1 MSDNFLHGIEL
12 LEIDD
17 GGRTI
22 RTVKSS
28 VIGLVGT
35 APEASMARLAT
46 LSLGTGNAQ
55 LTLTAKA
62 VGIVGNSL
70 RLQLRA
76 ATEPNTPLSIALDT
90 QTPGVTLIQ
99 VTLATDA
106 TGTRQSTAAEVAA
119 ALLADATIADLV
131 AVTVGSD
138 ASGVGVTGAGIV
150 APTLG
155 SRGLSGGF
163 DEPFPLNVPVLVT
176 NQRMAA
182 HLGRSG
188 TLPIAMTGI
197 YDQAMPFVYVVRVAE
212 GANLDETLTA
222 VIGGTDPATGQLTG
236 IAALLETR
244 SEMKSRILIASGFS
258 QHKPVADALLTVAQ
272 KTRAIAVIDGP
283 NTNDEAAIDY
293 RSLFGSDRAY
303 IVDPWFVVRDKDGSQ
318 RPEAPSA
325 RVAGLIAQSD
335 EARGFWFSP
344 SNQVVNGVLRTT
356 RPISWALND
365 ADTQANYLNEFSV
378 ATFVAHE
385 GIRLWGNRTCATDS
399 RWAFLSVRRTADMIN
414 ESLVKAHLWAVD
426 RNITRTYVSEVT
438 EMANAYL
445 RQLKAKAAILGGRCW
460 ADPELNTPQA
470 IADGRVYF
478 DFDFTAPYPAEH
490 IVFRSHLV
498 GDYLEEIL

>member
-1 MSDNFLHGIEL
+1 MADSFLHGIEL
-12 LEIDD
+12 LEIED
-17 GGRTI
+17 GGRTVS
-22 RTVKSS
+22 TVKSS

-35 APEASMARLAT
+35 APEAAAARHAS
-46 LSLGTGNAQ
+46 LSLGSGDAQ
-55 LTLTAKA
+55 LVFTALKA
-62 VGIVGNSL
+62 GIVGNNL
-70 RLQLRA
+70 RVQLRA
-76 ATEPNTPLSIALDT
+76 AATPDAPLSVALDT
-90 QTPGVTLIQ
+90 RVPGTTLIQ
-99 VTLATDA
+99 LTLATDA
-106 TGTRQSTAAEVAA
+106 QGNRQSTAANVAA
-119 ALLADATIADLV
+119 ALLADATVAGLV
-131 AVTVGSD
+131 SITVGGDGS
-138 ASGVGVTGAGIV
+138 GIV
-150 APTLG
+150 ALTLG

-163 DEPFPLNVPVLVT
+163 DEPFPLNVPVLLT
-176 NQRMAA
+176 NRRMAA

-188 TLPIAMTGI
+188 TLPMAMAGI
-197 YDQAMPFVYVVRVAE
+197 HDQATPFVYVVRVAE
-212 GANLDETLTA
+212 GETLDETMTA
-222 VIGGTDPATGQLTG
+222 IIGGTDPSTGRLTG

-244 SEMKSRILIASGFS
+244 AEMKSRILIAPGFS
-258 QHKPVADALLTVAQ
+258 QYKPVADALLTVAQ

-303 IVDPWFVVRDKDGSQ
+303 IVDPWFVVRDKDGSEKQ
-318 RPEAPSA
+318 EPPSA

-344 SNQVVNGVLRTT
+344 SNQVVLGILRTT
-356 RPISWALND
+356 RPISWAIND
-365 ADTQANYLNEFSV
+365 PDTQANYLNEFSV

-426 RNITRTYVSEVT
+426 RNITRTYVDEVT

-445 RQLKAKAAILGGRCW
+445 RQLKARAAILGGRCW

-470 IADGRVYF
+470 IAEGRVYF
-478 DFDFTAPYPAEH
+478 DFDFTPPYPAEH

-498 GDYLEEIL
+498 DDYLEEIL